1 MNNMIDPVALQ
12 LGPIS
17 IRWYGI
23 SYIVGLAVGIW
34 ILDRLNKRQK
44 VFKNTDQI
52 FDFAFWIFLIGVI
65 VGGRLGEVL
74 FYNLSYFIHNPLKIF
89 AVWEG
94 GMSFHG
100 GLILSAI
107 TAYIY
112 CRKNKLDFIKVAD
125 LSVIPGALALTFTRL
140 ANFVNRE
147 LVGRVIE
154 NPNFKWMGV
163 DFGDGMLRYPSQLFQ
178 SADALILFLIL
189 LFIYSRKP
197 KKGTVLFSYLALYGL
212 FRIITELFREPEP
225 QIGFIWQYFTT
236 GQILS
241 VFLLLAGIT
250 GLAYIKISGR

>member
-1 MNNMIDPVALQ
+1 
-12 LGPIS
+12 
-17 IRWYGI
+17 
-23 SYIVGLAVGIW
+23 
-34 ILDRLNKRQK
+34 
-44 VFKNTDQI
+44 
-52 FDFAFWIFLIGVI
+52 
-65 VGGRLGEVL
+65 
-74 FYNLSYFIHNPLKIF
+74 
-89 AVWEG
+89 
-94 GMSFHG
+94 
-100 GLILSAI
+100 
-107 TAYIY
+107 
-112 CRKNKLDFIKVAD
+112 
-125 LSVIPGALALTFTRL
+125 LALTFTRL